1 MNVNVNLADQMW
13 NNDKC
18 RCKCENPKQPNACK
32 KNYVWNPTACSW
44 ENVEYL
50 TSNIDGS
57 VIM

>member
-1 MNVNVNLADQMW
+1 MQ
-13 NNDKC
+13 
-18 RCKCENPKQPNACK
+18 